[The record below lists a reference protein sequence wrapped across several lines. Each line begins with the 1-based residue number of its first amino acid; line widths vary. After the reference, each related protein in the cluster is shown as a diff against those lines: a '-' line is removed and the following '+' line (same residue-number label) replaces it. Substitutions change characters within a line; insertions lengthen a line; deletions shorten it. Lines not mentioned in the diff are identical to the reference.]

1 MGSEQEMKP
10 LSYEIAVSLK
20 EAGWPQPQ
28 LANLGNLGVYVW
40 RDIIGIG
47 ESVYSPSLE
56 ELSEACP
63 ETIEMPDSQIYVL
76 KFKYQI
82 TTIQNF
88 RFFIAYLP
96 DDETKDHIIDV
107 YATGSSLKEAFAVLW
122 RDNFSPKAK
131 L

>member
-20 EAGWPQPQ
+20 EAGWPQP
-28 LANLGNLGVYVW
+28 L
-40 RDIIGIG
+40 G

-82 TTIQNF
+82 TPLQKF